1 MHENSPRV
9 CVRKQTMTMVS
20 AILSASLM
28 VSASG
33 SPPELQ
39 KLDAQRNPPAATD
52 AFQAVSA
59 DITVTQ
65 GLVSQAGKPVGAP
78 VPPARY
84 RWQRKKNGR
93 YWKTTMTMTSSVRPP
108 VRLLSGAMKVL
119 PPAIV
124 RIEDD
129 GDGTAPRFYDQRDNE
144 IRPPRAADITRS
156 SAALGGSAFA
166 VPTGTSR
173 ATGTQPL
180 RTIDESWT
188 RSIVVMRSDAKARRD
203 ELLRRFGPVVGQLRG
218 LDRFVTAVE
227 DGSVEI
233 LIDPQTNVIR
243 EWNLVKKGEL
253 EARGSSAYELA
264 AGDTLLRRNARVE
277 RLLPNGSGS
286 RMATEVDLANVRF
299 ESR

>member
-1 MHENSPRV
+1 
-9 CVRKQTMTMVS
+9 MTMVS

-59 DITVTQ
+59 DIT
-65 GLVSQAGKPVGAP
+65 
-78 VPPARY
+78 
-84 RWQRKKNGR
+84 
-93 YWKTTMTMTSSVRPP
+93 
-108 VRLLSGAMKVL
+108 
-119 PPAIV
+119 
-124 RIEDD
+124 
-129 GDGTAPRFYDQRDNE
+129 
-144 IRPPRAADITRS
+144 RS
-156 SAALGGSAFA
+156 STALGGSAFA

-188 RSIVVMRSDAKARRD
+188 RSIVVMGSDAKARRD

-277 RLLPNGSGS
+277 RLLPNGTGS
-286 RMATEVDLANVRF
+286 RMTTEVDLANVRF